1 MSNLK
6 YSNNLEKTSLKEED
20 FDFLCRLLEK
30 KSGLM
35 LDVSKTYLVEALL
48 KPLVQKN
55 KMSSLADLICEVR
68 RSPSQDLIHEIIAAL
83 TNNETSFFRNWKTFE
98 ILKMTI
104 LPELLR
110 KRAGVRELNIWCAAC
125 SSGQEAFS
133 IAMLLAEDFS
143 GYSNWK
149 IRIIASDISRKMLDL
164 ARQGYFQEAEMERG
178 LPENFL
184 KYFTRQ
190 GRGWK
195 IDDKILSMINFREIN
210 LNNPLPD
217 LPVMDII
224 FMRNVLMYFCPV
236 TKSSLIF
243 NLKKI
248 LRKDGYLILGN
259 TELLAEKNSPFQKI
273 LIDNSVFYQLQG
285 GVNE

>member
-1 MSNLK
+1 
-6 YSNNLEKTSLKEED
+6 
-20 FDFLCRLLEK
+20 
-30 KSGLM
+30 M